1 MRSSTCPAEVPKNG
15 RKAIFKE
22 IVIENLTKLVKNV
35 NLLKQETQ

>member
-1 MRSSTCPAEVPKNG
+1 MRSSTCPAEFSKNG

-22 IVIENLTKLVKNV
+22 IVIESLTKLVKNV